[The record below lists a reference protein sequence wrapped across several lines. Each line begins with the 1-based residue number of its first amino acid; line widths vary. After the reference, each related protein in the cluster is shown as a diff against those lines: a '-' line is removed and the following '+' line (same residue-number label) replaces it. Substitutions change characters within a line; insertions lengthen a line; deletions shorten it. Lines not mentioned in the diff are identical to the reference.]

1 MHPTRAESYDV
12 VVVGGGSAGVAAAV
26 AAARIGA
33 RTLLVEAAG
42 FLGGAAT
49 LRNVLTYCGLYTLG
63 PKPRPAVGGIAQE
76 VLAALR
82 ALGALVGPKRFRGMF
97 VVFDPEAVKRVLDDI
112 ALQAGVEVLLHA
124 LLIAAER
131 DGNAVRAVTVQDRS
145 GPRRIEARAFVDASG
160 DCDLA
165 YFAGASTRYGN
176 HGFINMGTLGT
187 RFGGIPREVPVSAAR
202 WSNAIREAKARGVPH
217 LSKETGLVVRLPISG
232 DVVAY
237 LVAEE
242 YDARDAASIG
252 AAEMRGRRQAWTYL
266 DVIRGIPGH
275 GNHLYG
281 ECAGYGQLDA
291 RRSPGVVQRQS
302 WHADVR
308 FGDPDQRDR
317 SVRNRRSDD
326 GSNRS
331 GESERSIG
339 VDPAIGHFDFART
352 VYVHGGRAR
361 SGGRCKFDRFHC
373 GQTERT
379 A

>member
-82 ALGALVGPKRFRGMF
+82 ALGALVGPKRFRGVF

-112 ALQAGVEVLLHA
+112 ALEAGVDVLLHA

-160 DCDLA
+160 DCDLV

-176 HGFINMGTLGT
+176 RGFINMGTLGT

-202 WSNAIREAKARGVPH
+202 WSKAIRAAKARAFRTSPKRPGSWCGCRSRATSSPIW
-217 LSKETGLVVRLPISG
+217 SPRNTTPGTRPASAPRRCADAARPGPIS
-232 DVVAY
+232 
-237 LVAEE
+237 
-242 YDARDAASIG
+242 
-252 AAEMRGRRQAWTYL
+252 M
-266 DVIRGIPGH
+266 
-275 GNHLYG
+275 
-281 ECAGYGQLDA
+281 
-291 RRSPGVVQRQS
+291 
-302 WHADVR
+302 
-308 FGDPDQRDR
+308 
-317 SVRNRRSDD
+317 
-326 GSNRS
+326 
-331 GESERSIG
+331 
-339 VDPAIGHFDFART
+339 
-352 VYVHGGRAR
+352 
-361 SGGRCKFDRFHC
+361 
-373 GQTERT
+373 
-379 A
+379 